1 MVLAVDKSSA
11 TIAVDKAGAKTAIE
25 VGNELALL
33 HCTRNVRVG
42 QVNSPGQPDP
52 TNGPGIRLTGKV
64 LITGNPNA
72 GEDKVA
78 ISSWKF
84 AIIQVCTVFV
94 YEFRYSGRMPN
105 EGSMV
110 VNIKAGFNPN
120 PCFDGLSASLDDAFA
135 KSNNNNVVPVQGAKP
150 GFQISSVR
158 DDSPF
163 TYTLL
168 RFENARMRAPNFLY
182 SARRDEGFISYFL
195 AREPN
200 GTTHFL
206 SHIGWHIIWHHELQW
221 KTATDKPVVVAK
233 TSSFEAGLPQ
243 LGEPKVADASL
254 NMAKSPN
261 GQTSNQLDRAAFKSA
276 FVDRNTATLTQSD
289 ARPGDLPSVFF

>member
-1 MVLAVDKSSA
+1 MTLAVDKPSA

-25 VGNELALL
+25 VGSDFALL

-64 LITGNPNA
+64 LITGNPGA
-72 GEDKVA
+72 GDDRVA
-78 ISSWKF
+78 ISNWKF
-84 AIIQVCTVFV
+84 AIIQVSTVFV
-94 YEFRYSGRMPN
+94 YEFKYSGRMPN

-110 VNIKAGFNPN
+110 ANIKGGFNPN
-120 PCFDGLSASLDDAFA
+120 PCFDGKSTSLDDAFA
-135 KSNNNNVVPVQGAKP
+135 KSNNTVSPVQGAKP
-150 GFQISSVR
+150 GFQITSVH

-182 SARRDEGFISYFL
+182 SARRDEGFVSYFV
-195 AREPN
+195 AREPD

-206 SHIGWHIIWHHELQW
+206 SHIGWHVIWHHELQW
-221 KTATDKPVVVAK
+221 KTATDKPAVVAK
-233 TSSFEAGLPQ
+233 TSSFEAGQPQ
-243 LGEPKVADASL
+243 LGEPKVADASF

-261 GQTSNQLDRAAFKSA
+261 GQTSNQLDRAAFKSG
-276 FVDRNTATLTQSD
+276 FIDRNSAVLTQAD
-289 ARPGDLPSVFF
+289 TRPGDLPSVFF